1 MASSLSAVL
10 AKVFMENLE
19 EIAFKTVNPDCC
31 PKFFKRYIDDVFAVD
46 RKAGAGLYRSK
57 FTEAQQYDLFNLR
70 SFGAPHEFDTTV
82 TTKRVA
88 MGCTESRGCLK
99 MHGCAHRSSTSN
111 GPPRQRFRLRLR
123 LPVHWSGEPQ
133 ASCSAGAPVQ
143 TIEQSSR
150 QLKLPE
156 IVIMDPEM
164 SAFVASVAT
173 VCDDD
178 RKSVDNCS
186 YTLDGSSDQLSSAQM
201 SMSRGESNASSSSL
215 DIPKVSSGRS
225 PSPSF
230 EFERHIRSILRRF
243 PFPAAGRNSPKSK
256 VKIVRSLSW
265 RRDKDMH
272 NNQPLTASSCDVSPA
287 PICQQLDPVTLHAQ
301 HALNFMVMKSVET
314 AVPVVVPLE
323 KWLQDRLASWVQL
336 SGHDGTIVPASDN
349 TLWKKRA
356 SNDSNESS
364 AYMKLMNDSLCP
376 FVAKFYREVE
386 YKCDMF
392 IEIED
397 LTRHFKNPA
406 IMDIKMGTR
415 TFLESEVKN
424 PVKRHDLYEKMVM
437 IDPHEPTAEEHAE
450 KAITKLRYMQFRE
463 RESSTAQFGFRI
475 EAVKSQQGWTEKNFK
490 RVKTMDQIMEV
501 LVNFMGRDSKRIRN
515 VIVKRLK
522 LLRAKMERSVMF
534 KTHEFIGSSL
544 LFMYDDRH
552 ANVWMIDFAKV
563 CPVEGLVLDHRSP
576 WTLGNHEDGY
586 LHGLDYL
593 IQMFED
599 TKLCE
604 LPSLKKSAAD
614 LPKGNENLT
623 S

>member
-1 MASSLSAVL
+1 MAVAIPIV
-10 AKVFMENLE
+10 
-19 EIAFKTVNPDCC
+19 
-31 PKFFKRYIDDVFAVD
+31 
-46 RKAGAGLYRSK
+46 
-57 FTEAQQYDLFNLR
+57 
-70 SFGAPHEFDTTV
+70 
-82 TTKRVA
+82 TKRFA
-88 MGCTESRGCLK
+88 MGCTESRGCMRK
-99 MHGCAHRSSTSN
+99 HACSHGSATSN
-111 GPPRQRFRLRLR
+111 ATPRRRFRLRFR
-123 LPVHWSGEPQ
+123 LPVHCSGEAQ
-133 ASCSAGAPVQ
+133 ASCSAVLPSQAIDPV
-143 TIEQSSR
+143 SR
-150 QLKLPE
+150 QLQLPE

-164 SAFVASVAT
+164 SDFVASVAT
-173 VCDDD
+173 ACDEEDEQ
-178 RKSVDNCS
+178 KSIDNYSC
-186 YTLDGSSDQLSSAQM
+186 TVDGSSDQLSSIQM
-201 SMSRGESNASSSSL
+201 SISREESNASSSSDL
-215 DIPKVSSGRS
+215 PKVDAGRS

-243 PFPAAGRNSPKSK
+243 PFPVAGRNSPRPKM
-256 VKIVRSLSW
+256 KIVRSLSW
-265 RRDKDMH
+265 RRDNDMH
-272 NNQPLTASSCDVSPA
+272 NNQPLTDSSCDVCST

-386 YKCDMF
+386 YKGDMF

-397 LTRHFKNPA
+397 LTRHFSNPA

-424 PVKRHDLYEKMVM
+424 PIKRHDLYEKMVL
-437 IDPHEPTAEEHAE
+437 IDPNEPTAEEHAE
-450 KAITKLRYMQFRE
+450 EAITKLRYMQFRE

-501 LVNFMGRDSKRIRN
+501 LVNFMGRGSKRVRS
-515 VIVKRLK
+515 VIVRRLK
-522 LLRAKMERSVMF
+522 LMRAKLERSVMF

-544 LFMYDDRH
+544 LFMYDDKH

-563 CPVEGLVLDHRSP
+563 FPVEGMVLDHRSP

-586 LHGLDYL
+586 LYGLDYL
-593 IQMFED
+593 IQILED

-604 LPSLKKSAAD
+604 LPSLKKSVTNSSKEM
-614 LPKGNENLT
+614 L
-623 S
+623 

>member
-31 PKFFKRYIDDVFAVD
+31 PKFFKRYIDDVFAVGWWWPCYANKCRPLFCFLGNVIEVKD

-215 DIPKVSSGRS
+215 DIPKYSSSVSISG
-225 PSPSF
+225 
-230 EFERHIRSILRRF
+230 
-243 PFPAAGRNSPKSK
+243 GRPEQPE
-256 VKIVRSLSW
+256 V
-265 RRDKDMH
+265 KDMH